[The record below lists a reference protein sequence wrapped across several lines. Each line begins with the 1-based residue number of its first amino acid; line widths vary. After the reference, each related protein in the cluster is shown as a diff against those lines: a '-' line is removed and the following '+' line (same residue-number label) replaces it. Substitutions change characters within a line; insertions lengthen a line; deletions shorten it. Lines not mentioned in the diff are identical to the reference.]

1 VSGGPLAIALAAL
14 RLEPAGGRE
23 MQCLALAAELMS
35 RGHAVTIVSTTPP
48 TRLPPGLNA
57 MLIRR
62 RGLTNHGRLAAFARD
77 AAAVVR
83 GRFDRAVVF
92 HLVPG
97 FDVIFAVDPLRR
109 TRSWRALSPRHRTFA
124 ALEAAALGPGSR
136 SRVLTLTSAQAASF
150 QALRGL
156 TPDRAFV
163 LPPAVDPGRIDPTLA
178 AAGMRPA
185 PPPERFPTWLWVAV
199 QPKTKGL
206 DRVVAALAGQPM
218 ARLLT
223 AGLPKGDPKAWPIL
237 QAAQRSGVAE
247 RIEWRGYLG
256 NEALKHAMAQ
266 ADLLV
271 HPARADLTGNVIV
284 EALAN
289 GLPVVASAA
298 CGFAEHVERSGG
310 GLVVA
315 EPFRQADLE
324 NALAAASP
332 AACAAWSAKA
342 LAYAR
347 QTDLFRGLPR
357 AADLIENYV
366 SPRP

>member
-1 VSGGPLAIALAAL
+1 
-14 RLEPAGGRE
+14 
-23 MQCLALAAELMS
+23 
-35 RGHAVTIVSTTPP
+35 VTIVSTTPP

-57 MLIRR
+57 ILIRR

-77 AAAVVR
+77 ASAAIQ
-83 GRFDRAVVF
+83 GRFDRTVVF

-109 TRSWRALSPRHRTFA
+109 TRTWRALSPRYRAFA
-124 ALEAAALGPGSR
+124 ALEAAALGPASP
-136 SRVLTLTSAQAASF
+136 SRVLALTSAQAASF

-156 TPDRAFV
+156 APDRAFV
-163 LPPAVDPGRIDPTLA
+163 LPPAVDPGRIDPHLA
-178 AAGMRPA
+178 AAGRRPQ
-185 PPPERFPTWLWVAV
+185 PPAERFPTWLWVAV

-206 DRVVAALAGQPM
+206 DRVVAALASQPA
-218 ARLLT
+218 ARLLA
-223 AGLPKGDPKAWPIL
+223 AGLGADDPKLRPML
-237 QAAQRSGVAE
+237 EAARRHGVAE
-247 RIEWRGYLG
+247 RIEWRGYLD
-256 NEALKHAMAQ
+256 NEALKRAMAQ

-289 GLPVVASAA
+289 GLPAIVSGA

-310 GLVVA
+310 GLVLA

-324 NALAAASP
+324 TVLAAASP
-332 AACAAWSAKA
+332 TACAAWSAEG

-347 QTDLFRGLPR
+347 QTDLFSGLPR
-357 AADLIENYV
+357 AADLIEEYV
-366 SPRP
+366 SPGQ